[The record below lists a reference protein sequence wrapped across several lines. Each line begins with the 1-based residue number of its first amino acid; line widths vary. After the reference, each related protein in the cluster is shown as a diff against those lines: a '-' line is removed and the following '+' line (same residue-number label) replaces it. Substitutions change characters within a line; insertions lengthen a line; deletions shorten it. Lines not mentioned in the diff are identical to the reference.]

1 MDLSSNQ
8 FASVPANLPRPM
20 RKLTLRHNSIRH
32 VPAFSFRHLRPGLQ
46 SLQLS
51 HNHLSD
57 GSVDRASFVGTY
69 RSMGELLLDNNHLE
83 EVPPFIR
90 QFKSLKMLRL
100 DNNRIRS
107 EMGSLRIHFLNTW
120 MT

>member
-8 FASVPANLPRPM
+8 FTSVPTNLPRRL
-20 RKLTLRHNSIRH
+20 RKLTLRDNNILH

-51 HNHLSD
+51 HNLLSD
-57 GSVDRASFVGTY
+57 GSADRSSFVGTY
-69 RSMGELLLDNNHLE
+69 RSMGELLLDNNRLE

-100 DNNRIRS
+100 DNNHIR
-107 EMGSLRIHFLNTW
+107 
-120 MT
+120 